1 MKVVAF
7 NGSPR
12 RDGNTYHSL
21 KMVCD
26 ELNARGV
33 DTQIVQVGGNLLYG
47 CIDCRGCMRVHNNKC
62 AIEKDKMNDF
72 IAAAGAADG
81 ILIGSPV
88 YFGNVTTETKAL
100 IDRLGRVTREN
111 GFTLKNKPG
120 AAVVTA
126 RRAGSNFTM
135 AAINYLF
142 TINQMPVVS
151 SSYWNFTMACEKD
164 EWKNDEEAAGTL
176 KTLGENMAFML
187 DKFSK

>member
-1 MKVVAF
+1 MNVVAF

-26 ELNARGV
+26 ELDARGI

-47 CIDCRGCMRVHNNKC
+47 CLDCKECMRVHNNKC

-72 IAAAGAADG
+72 IAAANAADG

-88 YFGNVTTETKAL
+88 YFGSMTTETKAL
-100 IDRLGRVTREN
+100 IDRLGRITREN

-142 TINQMPVVS
+142 TINQMPIVS
-151 SSYWNFTMACEKD
+151 STYWNFTMAYEKG
-164 EWKNDEEAAGTL
+164 EWQKDEEAARTL

-187 DKFSK
+187 GKLSK

>member
-12 RDGNTYHSL
+12 KDGNTYHSL

-26 ELNARGV
+26 ELNAHGI
-33 DTQIVQVGGNLLYG
+33 DTHIVQVGGNLLYG
-47 CIDCRGCMRVHNNKC
+47 CLDCRVCMHVHNNKC

-72 IAAAGAADG
+72 IAAANEADG

-88 YFGNVTTETKAL
+88 YFGSMTTETKAL
-100 IDRLGRVTREN
+100 IDRLGRITREN
-111 GFTLKNKPG
+111 GYTLKNKPA
-120 AAVVTA
+120 AAVVAA

-142 TINQMPVVS
+142 TINQMPIVS

-164 EWKNDEEAAGTL
+164 EWKEDTEAAGTL
-176 KTLGENMAFML
+176 KTLGENMAYML
-187 DKFSK
+187 DQFSK